1 MEDFKEYATFKTT
14 NKDGEALELAV
25 VDEFDFENKHYVVG
39 ALIEGD
45 TINEEGLYI
54 YKAQITDDDFTVE
67 KIKNQVDYQKI
78 ARAYMELEDSKD
90 GDRDNTRSQ

>member
-14 NKDGEALELAV
+14 NKEGEELELAV

-78 ARAYMELEDSKD
+78 ARAYIELEDSKD
-90 GDRDNTRSQ
+90 GDKDNTRSR

>member
-14 NKDGEALELAV
+14 NKEGEELELAV

-67 KIKNQVDYQKI
+67 KIRNQVDYQKI

-90 GDRDNTRSQ
+90 EDKDNTRSQ